1 MKKNIETGAK
11 VITFLASCGE
21 DEVEIEDLL
30 GAVIEGFTLGD
41 NVDEAYGMVRS
52 TLKELAAEDMVSLS
66 GETVPLASTVPG
78 VIRIRPKMRK
88 PAERLIRGKPPVKVE
103 SHQCELA
110 ELQIHPELLGQIEAI
125 LKEDEEKNGEIKGWK
140 TRRKNLEG

>member
-30 GAVIEGFTLGD
+30 GAVIEGFNLGD
-41 NVDEAYGMVRS
+41 DVDEAYGMVRS

-66 GETVPLASTVPG
+66 GETVTLASTVPG
-78 VIRIRPKMRK
+78 VIRIRSKMRK

-103 SHQCELA
+103 SHEYEPA
-110 ELQIHPELLGQIEAI
+110 ETQIRPELLGQVEAI
-125 LKEDEEKNGEIKGWK
+125 LQADEEKNGALMGKK
-140 TRRKNLEG
+140 LEG